1 LVPPTHPVGTARY
14 NLAKATEKSPRR
26 GSRMCT
32 IITLFQ
38 VHPAFP
44 LVIAANRDER
54 YDRPSSG
61 PARLVQPPA
70 VVAGRDLRFGGTWFG
85 VNSHGLAV
93 AVADQE
99 HAPGAAPRSRGLLV
113 LDALGCPDSAA
124 VQQLLAR
131 VPPQDYQ
138 PFSLLYATPHEA
150 WLGHHT
156 ASGVQL
162 QALAP
167 GLHVLVSSRGSDHA
181 ARRQQRIVA
190 ALDLAHLATLAV
202 EPLVETLTAVLRDHA
217 AGNPNAAIC
226 RHGSEAG
233 TVSSFVALL
242 TPTGVGS
249 VFRCADGPPCHF
261 SYVDHSS
268 LLVEMLAP
276 APQWAD

>member
-1 LVPPTHPVGTARY
+1 
-14 NLAKATEKSPRR
+14 
-26 GSRMCT
+26 MCT

-38 VHPAFP
+38 VHPTFP

-61 PARLVQPPA
+61 PSRLIQPA
-70 VVAGRDLRFGGTWFG
+70 ATVAGRDLRFGGTWFG
-85 VNSHGLAV
+85 VNRYGLAV

-99 HAPGAAPRSRGLLV
+99 PAPGPPAPRSRGLLV

-124 VQQLLAR
+124 VRQLLAR

-181 ARRQQRIVA
+181 ARRQQHIMAQLTPSYLV
-190 ALDLAHLATLAV
+190 TLAA

-217 AGNPNAAIC
+217 AGDQNAAIC

-233 TVSSFVALL
+233 TVSSFVVLL

-249 VFRCADGPPCHF
+249 VFRCADGPPCRAP
-261 SYVDHSS
+261 YVDHSP
-268 LLVEMLAP
+268 LLAETLVP
-276 APQWAD
+276 VSPPVPQRES